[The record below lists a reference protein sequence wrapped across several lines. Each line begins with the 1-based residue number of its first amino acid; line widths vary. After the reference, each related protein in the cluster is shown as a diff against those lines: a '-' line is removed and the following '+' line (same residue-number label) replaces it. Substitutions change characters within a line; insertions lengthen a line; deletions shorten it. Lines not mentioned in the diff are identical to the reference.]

1 MTAVA
6 PAKEPIDPNVV
17 RIATVLIVGGLAV
30 VFDTTIV
37 SVALHTLA
45 AQLDTTVSTI
55 QWVSTGYLLALGVTI
70 PLVGWAQSRFGGK
83 RLWMFA
89 LVLFLVGSIA
99 CSLAWNAP
107 SLITFRVI
115 QGVGG
120 GVMLPLMSTLIMQA
134 AGGKA
139 LGRTMAML
147 SLPAVLGPVLGP
159 VIGGVILNWFDWRW
173 LFWVNVPFCVVGL
186 VLAWRMLP
194 HDGGPSRVRLDV
206 VGLLLLSPGLVGVL
220 YGLSNASKPDGFA
233 RTDVLAPLLIG
244 VALLV
249 AFAVY
254 SARMAGRALV
264 DVRLFGHRSVA
275 SASALLLLSGAALYG
290 GMLLLP
296 LYFQDLRGVDPL
308 MAGLLLV
315 PQGIGTFFSRTIAGR
330 LMDSIGAKWVALAGF
345 AIVGFATIPFAVATQ
360 TTNEWVLMAFLVLRG
375 FGLGAVTVPVMAV
388 AFVGLDRPD
397 VPHASILTRI
407 AQQIGGS
414 FGVALLAVI
423 LEGLT
428 AAGDGSAAATAYAFD
443 QAFWWSIGFTAVA
456 IVVSLTLPGR
466 PRPVLAPAGT
476 GVDHP
481 ANPAA
486 HTTTR

>member
-1 MTAVA
+1 MTTVA
-6 PAKEPIDPNVV
+6 PAREPIDQNVV

-89 LVLFLVGSIA
+89 LALFLVGSVA

-107 SLITFRVI
+107 SLITFRVV

-186 VLAWRMLP
+186 VLAWKMLP
-194 HDGGPSRVRLDV
+194 ARRPIV
-206 VGLLLLSPGLVGVL
+206 PG
-220 YGLSNASKPDGFA
+220 
-233 RTDVLAPLLIG
+233 
-244 VALLV
+244 
-249 AFAVY
+249 
-254 SARMAGRALV
+254 
-264 DVRLFGHRSVA
+264 
-275 SASALLLLSGAALYG
+275 
-290 GMLLLP
+290 
-296 LYFQDLRGVDPL
+296 
-308 MAGLLLV
+308 
-315 PQGIGTFFSRTIAGR
+315 
-330 LMDSIGAKWVALAGF
+330 
-345 AIVGFATIPFAVATQ
+345 
-360 TTNEWVLMAFLVLRG
+360 
-375 FGLGAVTVPVMAV
+375 
-388 AFVGLDRPD
+388 
-397 VPHASILTRI
+397 
-407 AQQIGGS
+407 
-414 FGVALLAVI
+414 
-423 LEGLT
+423 
-428 AAGDGSAAATAYAFD
+428 
-443 QAFWWSIGFTAVA
+443 
-456 IVVSLTLPGR
+456 
-466 PRPVLAPAGT
+466 PAGCRR
-476 GVDHP
+476 P
-481 ANPAA
+481 ASVVARVGRRSLRVVQREQA
-486 HTTTR
+486 

>member
-1 MTAVA
+1 MTTVA
-6 PAKEPIDPNVV
+6 PPREPIDPNVV

-37 SVALHTLA
+37 SVALPTLA
-45 AQLDTTVSTI
+45 AELTTTVSTV
-55 QWVSTGYLLALGVTI
+55 QWVSTAYLLALGVTI
-70 PLVGWAQSRFGGK
+70 PAVGWAQSRFGGK

-89 LVLFLVGSIA
+89 LVLFLIGSIA
-99 CSLAWNAP
+99 CSVAWNAP
-107 SLITFRVI
+107 SLITFRAF

-120 GVMLPLMSTLIMQA
+120 GVLLPLMSTLVMQA
-134 AGGKA
+134 AGGRA

-159 VIGGVILNWFDWRW
+159 VIGGVILNFFDWRW

-186 VLAWRMLP
+186 VLAWRMLA
-194 HDGGPSRVRLDV
+194 HDGPRARVRLDV

-220 YGLSNASKPDGFA
+220 YGLSNANTPAGFA
-233 RTDVLAPLLIG
+233 RSDVLAPLLIG
-244 VALLV
+244 VALLA
-249 AFAVY
+249 AFAVH
-254 SARMAGRALV
+254 SWHMAGRALV
-264 DVRLFGHRSVA
+264 DMRLLRNRSVA
-275 SASALLLLSGAALYG
+275 SASVLLLLSGAALYG

-315 PQGIGTFFSRTIAGR
+315 PQGVGTFFSRTIAGR
-330 LMDSIGAKWVALAGF
+330 LMDSIGAKWVASAGF
-345 AIVGFATIPFAVATQ
+345 AIVGLATIPFAVADQATGDG
-360 TTNEWVLMAFLVLRG
+360 VLMVFLVLRG

-388 AFVGLDRPD
+388 AFIGLDRAD

-428 AAGDGSAAATAYAFD
+428 AAGDGSAAATGHAFD
-443 QAFWWSIGFTAVA
+443 LAFWWSIGFTAIA
-456 IVVSLTLPGR
+456 SVVSFTLPGR
-466 PRPVLAPAGT
+466 PRQVVAPGATVLGRPA
-476 GVDHP
+476 DP
-481 ANPAA
+481 
-486 HTTTR
+486 

>member
-1 MTAVA
+1 MTTVTRAR
-6 PAKEPIDPNVV
+6 EPIDPNVV

-45 AQLDTTVSTI
+45 AQLDTAVSTI

-89 LVLFLVGSIA
+89 LVLFLLGSIA

-186 VLAWRMLP
+186 VLAWKMLP
-194 HDGGPSRVRLDV
+194 HDGGLSRVRLDV

-220 YGLSNASKPDGFA
+220 YGLSNASKPDGFG

-345 AIVGFATIPFAVATQ
+345 AIVGVATVPFAVATQ
-360 TTNEWVLMAFLVLRG
+360 ATNEWFLMAFLVLRG
-375 FGLGAVTVPVMAV
+375 FGLGAVTVTVMAV

-466 PRPVLAPAGT
+466 PRPVLAPAGA
-476 GVDHP
+476 GADHP
-481 ANPAA
+481 ANPSA
-486 HTTTR
+486 HTTTG

>member
-6 PAKEPIDPNVV
+6 PAREPIDPNVV

-186 VLAWRMLP
+186 VLAWKMLP
-194 HDGGPSRVRLDV
+194 HDGRLSRVRLDV

-220 YGLSNASKPDGFA
+220 YGLSNASMPDRFG
-233 RTDVLAPLLIG
+233 RTDVLAPLLVG
-244 VALLV
+244 VGLLV

>member
-99 CSLAWNAP
+99 CSLAWNAS

-120 GVMLPLMSTLIMQA
+120 GVMLPLMSTLVMQA

-186 VLAWRMLP
+186 VLAWKMLP
-194 HDGGPSRVRLDV
+194 HDGRLSRVRLDV
-206 VGLLLLSPGLVGVL
+206 VGVLLLSPGLVGVL
-220 YGLSNASKPDGFA
+220 YGLSNASKPDGFG
-233 RTDVLAPLLIG
+233 RTDVLAPLLVG

-308 MAGLLLV
+308 RAGLLLV
-315 PQGIGTFFSRTIAGR
+315 PQGIGTFFSRRIAGR

-345 AIVGFATIPFAVATQ
+345 AIVGLATVPFAVATQ
-360 TTNEWVLMAFLVLRG
+360 ATNEWFLMAFLVLRG

-466 PRPVLAPAGT
+466 PRPVLAPAGA

-481 ANPAA
+481 ANPSA
-486 HTTTR
+486 HTTTG

>member
-220 YGLSNASKPDGFA
+220 YGLSNASMPDGFG

-466 PRPVLAPAGT
+466 PRPVLAPAGA

-481 ANPAA
+481 ANPSA
-486 HTTTR
+486 HTTTG